1 MTAPAREWRTV
12 AFLDNE
18 DDAAAIANPVHAG
31 AFARA
36 LGFAGPL
43 VGGTTVWGWAVPAI
57 LETLGE
63 AWLDRGWARFRFRQP
78 VHPGDALRIALA
90 PAGDGAHALRM
101 TNGDGVDCVVGEA
114 GTGANAALS
123 GFRVPVRMDPAP
135 APDPRPSLRLDP
147 AMAGR
152 DWTPMAV
159 DASPETLRAYVR
171 ASQRT
176 DDARFAG
183 ARPRLHPAWLA
194 ARAEALMRH
203 NFAIASSIHTRSDIA
218 FAAPA
223 FAGGEVAVGGRCLA
237 VYERK
242 GRPFVEFD
250 CLVRGPDGRD
260 LARIRHATIFD
271 AAAGA
276 RPRETVDGLPP
287 R

>member
-1 MTAPAREWRTV
+1 MAATQTRAWRMI

-18 DDAAAIANPVHAG
+18 DDPAAIANPVHAG
-31 AFARA
+31 EFARA

-43 VGGTTVWGWAVPAI
+43 VGGVTVWGWAVPAI

-78 VHPGDALRIALA
+78 VYPGDALTIALP
-90 PAGDGAHALRM
+90 PATDGAHALRM
-101 TNGDGVDCVVGEA
+101 TNGDGVDCVVGEV
-114 GTGANAALS
+114 GPGANTALS
-123 GFRVPVRMDPAP
+123 GFRPPARMDTMPVP
-135 APDPRPSLRLDP
+135 EPRPPLRLDP
-147 AMAGR
+147 ALAGR

-159 DASPETLRAYVR
+159 DAAPETLRAYVR
-171 ASQRT
+171 ASHRT

-183 ARPRLHPAWLA
+183 ERPRLHPAWLA

-203 NFAIASSIHTRSDIA
+203 NFAIASSIHTHSEVE
-218 FAAPA
+218 FVGPA
-223 FAGGEVAVGGRCLA
+223 VAGGEVAVGGRCRS

-260 LARIRHATIFD
+260 LARIRHTTIFD

-276 RPRETVDGLPP
+276 A
-287 R
+287 